1 MKTID
6 ELNKQFTPFLPEG
19 SESVILRGNEILSKG
34 LLLNPI
40 LRDLELDPNK
50 NYKVYIRNNK
60 YIDWILNYSD
70 NWLRNYKSPEGK
82 DKEIVDKIIK
92 IYMSDPDYPMNEFV
106 YDLIM
111 YGYEIKNSFNR
122 S

>member
-1 MKTID
+1 MKTVE
-6 ELNKQFTPFLPEG
+6 ELNKQLTPFLPEG

-40 LRDLELDPNK
+40 LRDLKLDPNK
-50 NYKVYIRNNK
+50 IYIRNNK

-92 IYMSDPDYPMNEFV
+92 IYMSDPEYPMNEFV

>member
-1 MKTID
+1 MKTVE

-19 SESVILRGNEILSKG
+19 SESIILSGNEILSKG

-40 LRDLELDPNK
+40 LRDLQLNPNK
-50 NYKVYIRNNK
+50 KYKVYIRNNK
-60 YIDWILNYSD
+60 YINWILNSD

-82 DKEIVDKIIK
+82 EKEIVDKIIK

-111 YGYEIKNSFNR
+111 YGYEIKNFSNR